1 MAEQSVLVVED
12 TDEIRELVV
21 TVLRRAGF
29 DVREASSGAA
39 VPGGG
44 PADAPDLI
52 VLDLGLP
59 DADGT
64 EVCRQIRAETQCY
77 VLMLT
82 ARAEEVDLLIGL
94 AVGADG
100 YMAKPFSPRELV
112 ARVQAM
118 LRFPR
123 QAPAA
128 EPAAQAEESVRRLAE
143 LEVDE
148 ESREVRVDG
157 AVVDLTRTEF
167 DLLAALASRPGR
179 VLQRETLLREV
190 WQTDWE
196 GNLRLV
202 EAHMSNLRRKLRRG
216 GAELAGDPHRARRR
230 LPARRRLTSH
240 DAREPRDRR
249 SRGSLVF
256 ARGQQ
261 VDEGRQRGRRGPAV
275 GGLRRHR
282 EARLVGEGIG
292 VLDGGGR
299 RPRRRDHRE
308 DRAVDAE
315 VRVHH
320 VAGHAGG
327 RAGRPGDS
335 HVQVRVLA

>member
-1 MAEQSVLVVED
+1 VSEQSVLVVED
-12 TDEIRELVV
+12 TEEIRELVC
-21 TVLRRAGF
+21 TVLRRAGM
-29 DVREASSGAA
+29 DVRAVASGAEA
-39 VPGGG
+39 LAEVRR
-44 PADAPDLI
+44 AAPDVV

-64 EVCRQIRAETQCY
+64 EVCRQVRAESECY

-118 LRFPR
+118 LRRPR
-123 QAPAA
+123 VPAPN
-128 EPAAQAEESVRRLAE
+128 PAPVEESVLRLAG

-148 ESREVRVDG
+148 DSREVRVDG

-196 GNLRLV
+196 GSVRLV
-202 EAHMSNLRRKLRRG
+202 EAHMSNLRRKLQAAGLASPEIRTVRG
-216 GAELAGDPHRARRR
+216 
-230 LPARRRLTSH
+230 
-240 DAREPRDRR
+240 
-249 SRGSLVF
+249 
-256 ARGQQ
+256 
-261 VDEGRQRGRRGPAV
+261 V
-275 GGLRRHR
+275 GY
-282 EARLVGEGIG
+282 RLV
-292 VLDGGGR
+292 
-299 RPRRRDHRE
+299 
-308 DRAVDAE
+308 A
-315 VRVHH
+315 
-320 VAGHAGG
+320 
-327 RAGRPGDS
+327 
-335 HVQVRVLA
+335 

>member
-29 DVREASSGAA
+29 DVREAASGAA
-39 VPGGG
+39 ALEEVRR
-44 PADAPDLI
+44 DAPDLI

-123 QAPAA
+123 RPEAAPV
-128 EPAAQAEESVRRLAE
+128 AQAEESVRRLAE

-157 AVVDLTRTEF
+157 SVVDLTRTEF

-202 EAHMSNLRRKLRRG
+202 EAHMSNLRRKLAAAGLSNPEIKTVRG
-216 GAELAGDPHRARRR
+216 
-230 LPARRRLTSH
+230 
-240 DAREPRDRR
+240 
-249 SRGSLVF
+249 
-256 ARGQQ
+256 
-261 VDEGRQRGRRGPAV
+261 V
-275 GGLRRHR
+275 GY
-282 EARLVGEGIG
+282 RLV
-292 VLDGGGR
+292 
-299 RPRRRDHRE
+299 
-308 DRAVDAE
+308 A
-315 VRVHH
+315 
-320 VAGHAGG
+320 
-327 RAGRPGDS
+327 
-335 HVQVRVLA
+335 

>member
-1 MAEQSVLVVED
+1 VAEQSVLVVED
-12 TDEIRELVV
+12 TEEIRELVV
-21 TVLRRAGF
+21 TVLRKAGF
-29 DVREASSGAA
+29 DVRAVGSGAECLEE
-39 VPGGG
+39 VRRRT
-44 PADAPDLI
+44 PDLI

-64 EVCRQIRAETQCY
+64 EVCRQLRAETECY

-118 LRFPR
+118 LRRPR
-123 QAPAA
+123 AAAAPEPAAA
-128 EPAAQAEESVRRLAE
+128 EPADTVLRLAE

-148 ESREVRVDG
+148 DSREVRVDG
-157 AVVDLTRTEF
+157 QVVDLTRTEF

-202 EAHMSNLRRKLRRG
+202 EAHMSNLRRKLQAAGLSSPEIRTVRG
-216 GAELAGDPHRARRR
+216 
-230 LPARRRLTSH
+230 
-240 DAREPRDRR
+240 
-249 SRGSLVF
+249 
-256 ARGQQ
+256 
-261 VDEGRQRGRRGPAV
+261 V
-275 GGLRRHR
+275 GY
-282 EARLVGEGIG
+282 RLV
-292 VLDGGGR
+292 
-299 RPRRRDHRE
+299 
-308 DRAVDAE
+308 A
-315 VRVHH
+315 
-320 VAGHAGG
+320 
-327 RAGRPGDS
+327 
-335 HVQVRVLA
+335 

>member
-1 MAEQSVLVVED
+1 MPEQSVLVVED
-12 TDEIRELVV
+12 TDEIRELVA
-21 TVLRRAGF
+21 TVLGKAGF
-29 DVREASSGAA
+29 AVRAVGTGAECMA
-39 VPGGG
+39 EVRRQP
-44 PADAPDLI
+44 PDLI

-64 EVCRQIRAETQCY
+64 ELCRQIRAETECY

-118 LRFPR
+118 LRRPR
-123 QAPAA
+123 AVVPAPR
-128 EPAAQAEESVRRLAE
+128 EPVEETVRRLAE

-148 ESREVRVDG
+148 DSREVRVDG
-157 AVVDLTRTEF
+157 EVVDLTRTEF

-202 EAHMSNLRRKLRRG
+202 EAHMSNLRRKLQAAGLNNPEIKTVRG
-216 GAELAGDPHRARRR
+216 
-230 LPARRRLTSH
+230 
-240 DAREPRDRR
+240 
-249 SRGSLVF
+249 
-256 ARGQQ
+256 
-261 VDEGRQRGRRGPAV
+261 V
-275 GGLRRHR
+275 GY
-282 EARLVGEGIG
+282 RLV
-292 VLDGGGR
+292 
-299 RPRRRDHRE
+299 
-308 DRAVDAE
+308 A
-315 VRVHH
+315 
-320 VAGHAGG
+320 
-327 RAGRPGDS
+327 
-335 HVQVRVLA
+335 

>member
-1 MAEQSVLVVED
+1 MPGQTVLVVED

-21 TVLRRAGF
+21 TVLTKAGM
-29 DVREASSGAA
+29 DVRAVASGAA
-39 VPGGG
+39 CLAELRRSVP
-44 PADAPDLI
+44 DVV

-64 EVCRQIRAETQCY
+64 EICRQIRAETQCY

-123 QAPAA
+123 PVAPVAAPAT
-128 EPAAQAEESVRRLAE
+128 PEESVRRLAE

-157 AVVDLTRTEF
+157 AIVDLTRTEF

-202 EAHMSNLRRKLRRG
+202 EAHMSNLRRKLLAAGLSSPEIRTVRG
-216 GAELAGDPHRARRR
+216 
-230 LPARRRLTSH
+230 
-240 DAREPRDRR
+240 
-249 SRGSLVF
+249 
-256 ARGQQ
+256 
-261 VDEGRQRGRRGPAV
+261 V
-275 GGLRRHR
+275 GY
-282 EARLVGEGIG
+282 RLV
-292 VLDGGGR
+292 
-299 RPRRRDHRE
+299 
-308 DRAVDAE
+308 AA
-315 VRVHH
+315 
-320 VAGHAGG
+320 
-327 RAGRPGDS
+327 
-335 HVQVRVLA
+335 

>member
-1 MAEQSVLVVED
+1 MADQSVLVVED
-12 TDEIRELVV
+12 TDEIRELVR
-21 TVLRRAGF
+21 TVLTKAGF
-29 DVREASSGAA
+29 DVRAVASGAECLEE
-39 VPGGG
+39 VRRQV
-44 PADAPDLI
+44 PDLI

-64 EVCRQIRAETQCY
+64 EVCRQVRAQTECY

-118 LRFPR
+118 LRRPKPV
-123 QAPAA
+123 ATT
-128 EPAAQAEESVRRLAE
+128 EPAAQAEAVRRFAE

-148 ESREVRVDG
+148 DSREVRVDG

-196 GNLRLV
+196 GSVRLV
-202 EAHMSNLRRKLRRG
+202 EAHMSNLRRKLQAAGLNNPEIKTVRG
-216 GAELAGDPHRARRR
+216 
-230 LPARRRLTSH
+230 
-240 DAREPRDRR
+240 
-249 SRGSLVF
+249 
-256 ARGQQ
+256 
-261 VDEGRQRGRRGPAV
+261 V
-275 GGLRRHR
+275 GY
-282 EARLVGEGIG
+282 RLV
-292 VLDGGGR
+292 
-299 RPRRRDHRE
+299 
-308 DRAVDAE
+308 A
-315 VRVHH
+315 
-320 VAGHAGG
+320 
-327 RAGRPGDS
+327 
-335 HVQVRVLA
+335 

>member
-1 MAEQSVLVVED
+1 MHEEERTLPGSSVLVVED

-21 TVLRRAGF
+21 TVLEKAGM
-29 DVREASSGAA
+29 DVRAVASGAA
-39 VPGGG
+39 CMEELHRSVP
-44 PADAPDLI
+44 DVV

-64 EVCRQIRAETQCY
+64 EICRQIRAETQCY

-123 QAPAA
+123 PVQLAGAA
-128 EPAAQAEESVRRLAE
+128 ATSPEESVRRLAE

-157 AVVDLTRTEF
+157 SIVDLTRTEF

-202 EAHMSNLRRKLRRG
+202 EAHMSNLRRKLVAAGLNSPEIRTVRG
-216 GAELAGDPHRARRR
+216 
-230 LPARRRLTSH
+230 
-240 DAREPRDRR
+240 
-249 SRGSLVF
+249 
-256 ARGQQ
+256 
-261 VDEGRQRGRRGPAV
+261 V
-275 GGLRRHR
+275 GY
-282 EARLVGEGIG
+282 RLV
-292 VLDGGGR
+292 
-299 RPRRRDHRE
+299 
-308 DRAVDAE
+308 AA
-315 VRVHH
+315 
-320 VAGHAGG
+320 
-327 RAGRPGDS
+327 
-335 HVQVRVLA
+335 

>member
-1 MAEQSVLVVED
+1 LPEQSVLVVED
-12 TDEIRELVV
+12 TDEIRELVA
-21 TVLRRAGF
+21 TVLGRAGF
-29 DVREASSGAA
+29 DVRAVGTGAECMA
-39 VPGGG
+39 EIRRQ
-44 PADAPDLI
+44 APDLI

-64 EVCRQIRAETQCY
+64 EICRQVRAETECY

-118 LRFPR
+118 LRRPR
-123 QAPAA
+123 SAVPTPR
-128 EPAAQAEESVRRLAE
+128 EPIEETVRRLAE

-148 ESREVRVDG
+148 DSREVRVDG
-157 AVVDLTRTEF
+157 SVVDLTRTEF

-202 EAHMSNLRRKLRRG
+202 EAHMSNLRRKLQAAGLQTPEIKTVRG
-216 GAELAGDPHRARRR
+216 
-230 LPARRRLTSH
+230 
-240 DAREPRDRR
+240 
-249 SRGSLVF
+249 
-256 ARGQQ
+256 
-261 VDEGRQRGRRGPAV
+261 V
-275 GGLRRHR
+275 GY
-282 EARLVGEGIG
+282 RLV
-292 VLDGGGR
+292 
-299 RPRRRDHRE
+299 
-308 DRAVDAE
+308 A
-315 VRVHH
+315 
-320 VAGHAGG
+320 
-327 RAGRPGDS
+327 
-335 HVQVRVLA
+335 

>member
-1 MAEQSVLVVED
+1 VAEQSVLVVED
-12 TDEIRELVV
+12 TEEIRELVC
-21 TVLRRAGF
+21 TVLRKAGM
-29 DVREASSGAA
+29 DVRAVGSGAEA
-39 VPGGG
+39 MVEIRR
-44 PADAPDLI
+44 AAPDVV

-64 EVCRQIRAETQCY
+64 EVCRQIRAESQCY

-118 LRFPR
+118 LRRPR
-123 QAPAA
+123 VPEPRPAPV
-128 EPAAQAEESVRRLAE
+128 EESVLKLAE

-148 ESREVRVDG
+148 DSREVRVDG

-196 GNLRLV
+196 GSVRLV
-202 EAHMSNLRRKLRRG
+202 EAHMSNLRRKLQAAGLSSPEIRTVRG
-216 GAELAGDPHRARRR
+216 
-230 LPARRRLTSH
+230 
-240 DAREPRDRR
+240 
-249 SRGSLVF
+249 
-256 ARGQQ
+256 
-261 VDEGRQRGRRGPAV
+261 V
-275 GGLRRHR
+275 GY
-282 EARLVGEGIG
+282 RLV
-292 VLDGGGR
+292 
-299 RPRRRDHRE
+299 
-308 DRAVDAE
+308 A
-315 VRVHH
+315 
-320 VAGHAGG
+320 
-327 RAGRPGDS
+327 
-335 HVQVRVLA
+335 

>member
-1 MAEQSVLVVED
+1 VSEQSVLVVED
-12 TDEIRELVV
+12 TEEIRELVV
-21 TVLRRAGF
+21 TVLERAGF
-29 DVREASSGAA
+29 AVRAVGTGGAA
-39 VPGGG
+39 LEEVRRDP
-44 PADAPDLI
+44 PDLI

-64 EVCRQIRAETQCY
+64 EICRQIRAETACY

-100 YMAKPFSPRELV
+100 YMAKPFSPRELG

-123 QAPAA
+123 TAPTPAPTTA
-128 EPAAQAEESVRRLAE
+128 EVADSVRRLAE

-148 ESREVRVDG
+148 DSREVRVDG
-157 AVVDLTRTEF
+157 DVVDLTRTEF

-202 EAHMSNLRRKLRRG
+202 EAHMSNLRRKLVAAGLNSPEIKTVRG
-216 GAELAGDPHRARRR
+216 
-230 LPARRRLTSH
+230 
-240 DAREPRDRR
+240 
-249 SRGSLVF
+249 
-256 ARGQQ
+256 
-261 VDEGRQRGRRGPAV
+261 V
-275 GGLRRHR
+275 GY
-282 EARLVGEGIG
+282 RLV
-292 VLDGGGR
+292 
-299 RPRRRDHRE
+299 
-308 DRAVDAE
+308 A
-315 VRVHH
+315 
-320 VAGHAGG
+320 
-327 RAGRPGDS
+327 
-335 HVQVRVLA
+335 

>member
-1 MAEQSVLVVED
+1 LPEQSVLVVED
-12 TDEIRELVV
+12 TDEIRELVA
-21 TVLRRAGF
+21 TVLGKAGF
-29 DVREASSGAA
+29 DVRTVGTGAECMA
-39 VPGGG
+39 EIRRQ
-44 PADAPDLI
+44 APDLI

-64 EVCRQIRAETQCY
+64 EICRQVRAETECY

-118 LRFPR
+118 LRRPR
-123 QAPAA
+123 SVVPTPR
-128 EPAAQAEESVRRLAE
+128 EPIEETVRRLAE

-148 ESREVRVDG
+148 DSREVRVDG
-157 AVVDLTRTEF
+157 SVVDLTRTEF

-202 EAHMSNLRRKLRRG
+202 EAHMSNLRRKLQAAGLQTPEIKTVRG
-216 GAELAGDPHRARRR
+216 
-230 LPARRRLTSH
+230 
-240 DAREPRDRR
+240 
-249 SRGSLVF
+249 
-256 ARGQQ
+256 
-261 VDEGRQRGRRGPAV
+261 V
-275 GGLRRHR
+275 GY
-282 EARLVGEGIG
+282 RLV
-292 VLDGGGR
+292 
-299 RPRRRDHRE
+299 
-308 DRAVDAE
+308 A
-315 VRVHH
+315 
-320 VAGHAGG
+320 
-327 RAGRPGDS
+327 
-335 HVQVRVLA
+335 

>member
-1 MAEQSVLVVED
+1 VLVVED

-21 TVLRRAGF
+21 TVLTKAGMDVRAVGSGAECMAEIRRA
-29 DVREASSGAA
+29 
-39 VPGGG
+39 
-44 PADAPDLI
+44 APDI
-52 VLDLGLP
+52 VVLDLGLP

-64 EVCRQIRAETQCY
+64 EVCRQIRAESECY

-118 LRFPR
+118 VRRPR
-123 QAPAA
+123 AVVPAEAPVS
-128 EPAAQAEESVRRLAE
+128 EEESVRRLAE

-157 AVVDLTRTEF
+157 EVVDLTRTEF

-202 EAHMSNLRRKLRRG
+202 EAHMSNLRRKLVAAGLSTPEIRTVRG
-216 GAELAGDPHRARRR
+216 
-230 LPARRRLTSH
+230 
-240 DAREPRDRR
+240 
-249 SRGSLVF
+249 
-256 ARGQQ
+256 
-261 VDEGRQRGRRGPAV
+261 V
-275 GGLRRHR
+275 GY
-282 EARLVGEGIG
+282 RLV
-292 VLDGGGR
+292 
-299 RPRRRDHRE
+299 
-308 DRAVDAE
+308 A
-315 VRVHH
+315 
-320 VAGHAGG
+320 
-327 RAGRPGDS
+327 
-335 HVQVRVLA
+335 

>member
-1 MAEQSVLVVED
+1 VAEQSVLVVED
-12 TDEIRELVV
+12 TEEIRELVT
-21 TVLRRAGF
+21 TVLSRAGM
-29 DVREASSGAA
+29 DVRAVGTGAECLEE
-39 VPGGG
+39 VRRR
-44 PADAPDLI
+44 APDLI

-64 EVCRQIRAETQCY
+64 EVCRQVRAETECY

-118 LRFPR
+118 LRRPR
-123 QAPAA
+123 TVTVP
-128 EPAAQAEESVRRLAE
+128 EPRVSEESTVRRLAE

-148 ESREVRVDG
+148 DSREVRVDG

-167 DLLAALASRPGR
+167 DLLSALASRPGR

-202 EAHMSNLRRKLRRG
+202 EAHMSNLRRKLVAAGLSSPEIRTVRG
-216 GAELAGDPHRARRR
+216 
-230 LPARRRLTSH
+230 
-240 DAREPRDRR
+240 
-249 SRGSLVF
+249 
-256 ARGQQ
+256 
-261 VDEGRQRGRRGPAV
+261 V
-275 GGLRRHR
+275 GY
-282 EARLVGEGIG
+282 RLV
-292 VLDGGGR
+292 
-299 RPRRRDHRE
+299 
-308 DRAVDAE
+308 A
-315 VRVHH
+315 
-320 VAGHAGG
+320 
-327 RAGRPGDS
+327 
-335 HVQVRVLA
+335 

>member
-1 MAEQSVLVVED
+1 MPGQSVLVVED
-12 TDEIRELVV
+12 TDEIRELVT
-21 TVLRRAGF
+21 TVLTKAGM
-29 DVREASSGAA
+29 DVRAVASGAA
-39 VPGGG
+39 CMEELRRQVP
-44 PADAPDLI
+44 DVV

-123 QAPAA
+123 PVQGTAA
-128 EPAAQAEESVRRLAE
+128 AAVTPEESVRRLAE

-202 EAHMSNLRRKLRRG
+202 EAHMSNLRRKLVAAGLNSPEIRTVRG
-216 GAELAGDPHRARRR
+216 
-230 LPARRRLTSH
+230 
-240 DAREPRDRR
+240 
-249 SRGSLVF
+249 
-256 ARGQQ
+256 
-261 VDEGRQRGRRGPAV
+261 V
-275 GGLRRHR
+275 GY
-282 EARLVGEGIG
+282 RLV
-292 VLDGGGR
+292 
-299 RPRRRDHRE
+299 
-308 DRAVDAE
+308 A
-315 VRVHH
+315 
-320 VAGHAGG
+320 
-327 RAGRPGDS
+327 
-335 HVQVRVLA
+335 

>member
-1 MAEQSVLVVED
+1 MPGQTVLVVED

-21 TVLRRAGF
+21 TVLTKAGM
-29 DVREASSGAA
+29 DVRAVASGAA
-39 VPGGG
+39 CLAELRRSVP
-44 PADAPDLI
+44 DVV

-64 EVCRQIRAETQCY
+64 EICRQIRAETQCY

-123 QAPAA
+123 PVTSVAAPAT
-128 EPAAQAEESVRRLAE
+128 PEESVRRLAE

-157 AVVDLTRTEF
+157 AIVDLTRTEF

-202 EAHMSNLRRKLRRG
+202 EAHMSNLRRKLVAAGLSSPEIRTVRG
-216 GAELAGDPHRARRR
+216 
-230 LPARRRLTSH
+230 
-240 DAREPRDRR
+240 
-249 SRGSLVF
+249 
-256 ARGQQ
+256 
-261 VDEGRQRGRRGPAV
+261 V
-275 GGLRRHR
+275 GY
-282 EARLVGEGIG
+282 RLV
-292 VLDGGGR
+292 
-299 RPRRRDHRE
+299 
-308 DRAVDAE
+308 AA
-315 VRVHH
+315 
-320 VAGHAGG
+320 
-327 RAGRPGDS
+327 
-335 HVQVRVLA
+335 

>member
-1 MAEQSVLVVED
+1 LPEQSVLVVED
-12 TDEIRELVV
+12 TDEIRELVA
-21 TVLRRAGF
+21 TVLGRAGF
-29 DVREASSGAA
+29 DVRAVGTGAECMA
-39 VPGGG
+39 EIRRQ
-44 PADAPDLI
+44 APDLI

-64 EVCRQIRAETQCY
+64 EICRQVRAETECY

-118 LRFPR
+118 LRRPR
-123 QAPAA
+123 SVVPTPR
-128 EPAAQAEESVRRLAE
+128 EPIEETVRRLAE

-148 ESREVRVDG
+148 DSREVRVDG
-157 AVVDLTRTEF
+157 SVVDLTRTEF

-202 EAHMSNLRRKLRRG
+202 EAHMSNLRRKLQAAGLQTPEIKTVRG
-216 GAELAGDPHRARRR
+216 
-230 LPARRRLTSH
+230 
-240 DAREPRDRR
+240 
-249 SRGSLVF
+249 
-256 ARGQQ
+256 
-261 VDEGRQRGRRGPAV
+261 V
-275 GGLRRHR
+275 GY
-282 EARLVGEGIG
+282 RLV
-292 VLDGGGR
+292 
-299 RPRRRDHRE
+299 
-308 DRAVDAE
+308 A
-315 VRVHH
+315 
-320 VAGHAGG
+320 
-327 RAGRPGDS
+327 
-335 HVQVRVLA
+335 

>member
-1 MAEQSVLVVED
+1 MPGSSVLVVED

-21 TVLRRAGF
+21 TVLTKAGMDVRAVGSGAECMAEIRRA
-29 DVREASSGAA
+29 
-39 VPGGG
+39 
-44 PADAPDLI
+44 APDI
-52 VLDLGLP
+52 VVLDLGLP

-64 EVCRQIRAETQCY
+64 EVCRQIRAQSECY

-118 LRFPR
+118 LRRPR
-123 QAPAA
+123 ATVPA
-128 EPAAQAEESVRRLAE
+128 EPAAEDSVRRLAE

-202 EAHMSNLRRKLRRG
+202 EAHMSNLRRKLVAAGLSSPEIRTVRG
-216 GAELAGDPHRARRR
+216 
-230 LPARRRLTSH
+230 
-240 DAREPRDRR
+240 
-249 SRGSLVF
+249 
-256 ARGQQ
+256 
-261 VDEGRQRGRRGPAV
+261 V
-275 GGLRRHR
+275 GY
-282 EARLVGEGIG
+282 RLV
-292 VLDGGGR
+292 
-299 RPRRRDHRE
+299 
-308 DRAVDAE
+308 A
-315 VRVHH
+315 
-320 VAGHAGG
+320 
-327 RAGRPGDS
+327 
-335 HVQVRVLA
+335 

>member
-1 MAEQSVLVVED
+1 VLVVED
-12 TDEIRELVV
+12 TEEIRELVT
-21 TVLRRAGF
+21 TVLVRAGL
-29 DVREASSGAA
+29 DVRAVGTGAA
-39 VPGGG
+39 CLAEVRRDP
-44 PADAPDLI
+44 PDLI

-64 EVCRQIRAETQCY
+64 EVCRQVRAETGCY

-118 LRFPR
+118 LRRPR
-123 QAPAA
+123 ADVVPAPHV
-128 EPAAQAEESVRRLAE
+128 PEETAVRRLAE

-148 ESREVRVDG
+148 DSREVRVDG
-157 AVVDLTRTEF
+157 AVVGLTRTEF

-202 EAHMSNLRRKLRRG
+202 EAHMSNLRRKLVAAGLSSPEIRTVRG
-216 GAELAGDPHRARRR
+216 
-230 LPARRRLTSH
+230 
-240 DAREPRDRR
+240 
-249 SRGSLVF
+249 
-256 ARGQQ
+256 
-261 VDEGRQRGRRGPAV
+261 V
-275 GGLRRHR
+275 GY
-282 EARLVGEGIG
+282 RLV
-292 VLDGGGR
+292 
-299 RPRRRDHRE
+299 
-308 DRAVDAE
+308 A
-315 VRVHH
+315 
-320 VAGHAGG
+320 
-327 RAGRPGDS
+327 
-335 HVQVRVLA
+335 

>member
-1 MAEQSVLVVED
+1 
-12 TDEIRELVV
+12 
-21 TVLRRAGF
+21 
-29 DVREASSGAA
+29 
-39 VPGGG
+39 
-44 PADAPDLI
+44 

-100 YMAKPFSPRELV
+100 YMAKPFSP
-112 ARVQAM
+112 
-118 LRFPR
+118 
-123 QAPAA
+123 
-128 EPAAQAEESVRRLAE
+128 AEESVRRLAE

-202 EAHMSNLRRKLRRG
+202 EAHMSNLRRKLVAAGLNSPEIRTVRG
-216 GAELAGDPHRARRR
+216 
-230 LPARRRLTSH
+230 
-240 DAREPRDRR
+240 
-249 SRGSLVF
+249 
-256 ARGQQ
+256 
-261 VDEGRQRGRRGPAV
+261 V
-275 GGLRRHR
+275 GY
-282 EARLVGEGIG
+282 RLV
-292 VLDGGGR
+292 
-299 RPRRRDHRE
+299 
-308 DRAVDAE
+308 AA
-315 VRVHH
+315 
-320 VAGHAGG
+320 
-327 RAGRPGDS
+327 
-335 HVQVRVLA
+335 

>member
-1 MAEQSVLVVED
+1 MPAQSVLVVED
-12 TDEIRELVV
+12 TDEIRELVT
-21 TVLRRAGF
+21 TVLRRAGL
-29 DVREASSGAA
+29 DVREAASGAA
-39 VPGGG
+39 CLEEVRRQ
-44 PADAPDLI
+44 APDLI

-82 ARAEEVDLLIGL
+82 ARADEVDLLIGL

-123 QAPAA
+123 TAPAPVESAAA
-128 EPAAQAEESVRRLAE
+128 EEESVRRLAE

-148 ESREVRVDG
+148 ETREVRVDG
-157 AVVDLTRTEF
+157 SVVDLTRTEF

-202 EAHMSNLRRKLRRG
+202 EAHMSNLRRKLVAAGLSSPEIRTVRG
-216 GAELAGDPHRARRR
+216 
-230 LPARRRLTSH
+230 
-240 DAREPRDRR
+240 
-249 SRGSLVF
+249 
-256 ARGQQ
+256 
-261 VDEGRQRGRRGPAV
+261 V
-275 GGLRRHR
+275 GY
-282 EARLVGEGIG
+282 RLV
-292 VLDGGGR
+292 
-299 RPRRRDHRE
+299 
-308 DRAVDAE
+308 AA
-315 VRVHH
+315 
-320 VAGHAGG
+320 
-327 RAGRPGDS
+327 
-335 HVQVRVLA
+335 